1 MELVQIRTTASRF
14 ARETPIQVDT
24 PLGPLKSPELWNMER
39 SCYYRLDEKIR
50 TNHTQ
55 TGHLYQAMREH
66 LIKLKALYR
75 AQGTPGN
82 AGLVHGIPTAPST
95 TVLTRWHLDRSNNTA
110 LLDGS
115 REWHFMTWKQLIA
128 LESEISMATLAIYT
142 KEF

>member
-1 MELVQIRTTASRF
+1 MELVQARPIARHFTPTRTAPSE
-14 ARETPIQVDT
+14 A
-24 PLGPLKSPELWNMER
+24 PLVPFKSPELWNMER
-39 SCYYRLDEKIR
+39 SCYHRLDEKIR

-66 LIKLKALYR
+66 LIKLKGLYR
-75 AQGTPGN
+75 ALKPGHS
-82 AGLVHGIPTAPST
+82 GLVHAIPTAPST

-115 REWHFMTWKQLIA
+115 REWHFMTWTQLIA
-128 LESEISMATLAIYT
+128 LESEIAMATQAIYT

>member
-1 MELVQIRTTASRF
+1 MEFVQARPIARHFTPTRSTPSEAPLV
-14 ARETPIQVDT
+14 
-24 PLGPLKSPELWNMER
+24 PLKSPELWNMER
-39 SCYYRLDEKIR
+39 SCYHRLDEKIR

-55 TGHLYQAMREH
+55 TCHLYQAMREH
-66 LIKLKALYR
+66 LIKLKGLYR

-95 TVLTRWHLDRSNNTA
+95 TVLTRWHLDHSNNTA

>member
-14 ARETPIQVDT
+14 ARETPNPADA
-24 PLGPLKSPELWNMER
+24 PLVPLKSPELWNMER
-39 SCYYRLDEKIR
+39 SCYHRLDEKVR
-50 TNHTQ
+50 VNHTQ
-55 TGHLYQAMREH
+55 TCHLYQAMREH
-66 LIKLKALYR
+66 LIKLKGLYR
-75 AQGTPGN
+75 AYRPGHS
-82 AGLVHGIPTAPST
+82 GLVHAIPTAPCN
-95 TVLTRWHLDRSNNTA
+95 TVLTRWHLNRSNNTA